1 MFTAVIVL
9 LILLGLLLIILE
21 LFVIPGITIAGVAG
35 FVFTAAGIYLSY
47 ETYGKDIG
55 HLTLGFTLL
64 AFIVLLVFALRS
76 GTWNKMMLTT
86 EVDSTI
92 EPISNEVIH
101 EGDMGVCLTRLNPVG
116 KVRVNGITI
125 EARCP
130 NQFLDPETEIIVS
143 KVYKN
148 YIIVKLKN

>member
-92 EPISNEVIH
+92 EPISNEMIH

>member
-1 MFTAVIVL
+1 MFAAVIVL

-92 EPISNEVIH
+92 EPISNEMIH

>member
-92 EPISNEVIH
+92 EPISNEMIH

-130 NQFLDPETEIIVS
+130 NQFLDPETEIVVS